1 MSRKKVSSGA
11 LPVLVQFSSTE
22 KMSIT
27 ISIKRNPIT
36 RYSLGQSVIELKREG
51 NFKLTRILF
60 GVVTVLLELGWRF
73 RIKLRCCHRAS
84 LER

>member
-36 RYSLGQSVIELKREG
+36 RYSLGQSVIKLKREG

-60 GVVTVLLELGWRF
+60 GVVTVLLELGGRF